1 MPIISR
7 VAENVKVTVDTERR
21 GEKNARYAK
30 GRGEGRM
37 GGGNAADETR
47 ARLFSSPLT
56 FRDTGDREV
65 QDGMT
70 LIRLITVIIRL
81 RLAESKGVSRLGAP
95 EKGRRRKRRGG
106 KKNEREKGSFG
117 YHDFLLKIRYSCLT
131 KSPRGGMQTLPVRCD
146 SLPCH
151 VCALIRGQK
160 EPGPWCTCVHAHVY
174 VSCSQR
180 G

>member
-7 VAENVKVTVDTERR
+7 VAENVKVTVDTKRRERKTR
-21 GEKNARYAK
+21 DTRKVE
-30 GRGEGRM
+30 EGRN
-37 GGGNAADETR
+37 GRGGNADETS

-106 KKNEREKGSFG
+106 TEQKKKNERERFVRLSRFPAKNSIFVSDEVSKGR
-117 YHDFLLKIRYSCLT
+117 DANIAR
-131 KSPRGGMQTLPVRCD
+131 
-146 SLPCH
+146 
-151 VCALIRGQK
+151 AL
-160 EPGPWCTCVHAHVY
+160 
-174 VSCSQR
+174 
-180 G
+180 